1 MGVSLE
7 FGVIVNARHWRIS
20 RCPFLPQAV
29 AVACLARGL
38 AGCANKEPS
47 LPASQAKHPRVE
59 TCCPQCLHESLHL
72 LPSWLQLHFPVRCS
86 AGLADAWP
94 VLLPRR
100 FIGKELLVELKT
112 QLFFQPLHFSTLNQR
127 LCWPEQ
133 LLPQF
138 GITAPPSRTTPV
150 IEMATNGEEVVPSK
164 YVTLISAD
172 GFEFVVLREA
182 TLISPTIKGMLRS
195 PFAESKT
202 GRCEFPEIKY
212 VSIALPR
219 LPHHFHGHDV
229 SHDEI
234 SDLPIT
240 PDRPCPQDSG
250 LDERDLHLI

>member
-20 RCPFLPQAV
+20 RCPFLRQAV

-38 AGCANKEPS
+38 AGCASKEPS

-133 LLPQF
+133 P
-138 GITAPPSRTTPV
+138 TSSSVRDHST
-150 IEMATNGEEVVPSK
+150 
-164 YVTLISAD
+164 
-172 GFEFVVLREA
+172 
-182 TLISPTIKGMLRS
+182 TIKNHSCHRDGYQRRRSRAEQICHPHLRRWVRIRRPPRGHPDQS
-195 PFAESKT
+195 DDQGNAPKSLCGEQDRALRVPRDQVCIHRTPSFAA
-202 GRCEFPEIKY
+202 P
-212 VSIALPR
+212 LPWTR
-219 LPHHFHGHDV
+219 RVP
-229 SHDEI
+229 
-234 SDLPIT
+234 
-240 PDRPCPQDSG
+240 
-250 LDERDLHLI
+250 